1 MHKIRPS
8 TREAAD
14 FAALPIIC
22 SIPMIK
28 IDIRPVWRF
37 RSREEREFDFAV
49 LNLLEGLEQSGKLT
63 TAAEKAG
70 VSYRHA
76 WNLIEKWAGIL
87 GAPLVEMERGRGT
100 RLSPL
105 GARLLWAGKRVQAR
119 LTPELDS
126 LASEFAAALNESL
139 EQGEAALR
147 MHASHDF
154 AVAALREPL
163 GRAGIRLDLQY
174 RGSFEALGSLAR
186 GACDLAG
193 FHVVDGPFGTRMA
206 TRYGE
211 WLKPRAHRL
220 IWLATRTQGLIV
232 EAGNPKGIHRV
243 ADLAKPDVRLINRQK
258 GSGTRALLEYLLS
271 DAGIE
276 RSRLRGYDNEEFTHA
291 AVAALIA
298 GGQAD
303 AGFGVEAAAAQFRLG
318 FVPVATERYFFAC
331 RQESLAQPA
340 VAALLGFLRGPEFAA
355 VIASL
360 PGYTAPQAG
369 VVTTVG
375 EALTKITEHPVS
387 A

>member
-1 MHKIRPS
+1 
-8 TREAAD
+8 
-14 FAALPIIC
+14 
-22 SIPMIK
+22 MIQ

-37 RSREEREFDFAV
+37 RSKEEREFDFLV
-49 LNLLEGLEQSGKLT
+49 LNLLEGLEQTGKLT
-63 TAAEKAG
+63 SAAERAG

-87 GAPLVEMERGRGT
+87 GAPLVVMERGRGT
-100 RLSPL
+100 QLSPL
-105 GARLLWAGKRVQAR
+105 GSKLLWAGKRVQAR

-139 EQGEAALR
+139 EQGGPILR
-147 MHASHDF
+147 VHASHDF

-163 GRAGIRLDLQY
+163 ARAGIQLDLQY
-174 RGSFEALGSLAR
+174 RGSFDALGSLTR

-193 FHVVDGPFGTRMA
+193 FHIVEGPFGTRMA
-206 TRYGE
+206 ARYSE

-220 IWLATRTQGLIV
+220 IWIATRTQGLIV
-232 EAGNPKGIHRV
+232 EAGNPKELRTV
-243 ADLAKPDVRLINRQK
+243 ADLAKPGVRLINRQK

-271 DAGIE
+271 GAGVE
-276 RSRLRGYDNEEFTHA
+276 RTRLTGYENEEFTHA

-318 FVPVATERYFFAC
+318 FVPVTTERYFFVC

-340 VAALLGFLRGPEFAA
+340 IAALIDLLRGPKFRAI
-355 VIASL
+355 VTGL
-360 PGYTAPQAG
+360 PGYSAPRAG
-369 VVTTVG
+369 DVTTVG
-375 EALTKITEHPVS
+375 DALKIADS
-387 A
+387 AGA